1 MQEMEAERKK
11 ESEVTHEY
19 YEKLIQAEKE
29 MQKRIEACEEEKKE
43 VEEDTRKYYI
53 ERFKTEQEKHRDELA
68 KAEQKAQMLKERGD
82 AYWKS
87 YKDAASKSKQKVSA
101 PVKKVAA
108 RPTKAPKGS
117 LDPFRYQVTD
127 ESPPKVTPN
136 YLDDDS
142 EDSMTTSE
150 LHDDRS
156 SDWTSELTS
165 RSRNRGSS
173 ASYLSSQY
181 SRNDGLK
188 VILFPPCAGRNDLGY
203 KQLGNYLTI
212 SGFKAMFEERGNAS
226 YNTAASR
233 ERTTS
238 NSNVLR
244 GTLFWQPPAATAE
257 ADLYK
262 SLRNSGWKPTY
273 LRRTGNQNPNKMNLT
288 SLHNYRF
295 RPNMVL
301 RRPTSARAI
310 LQRYVTPSTSQAS
323 PPTHILTH
331 TDMYKPQ
338 LGESHG
344 KHSHANSEEESLII
358 SKDIVELQELDSLGH
373 FYEETEHEVFLAPN
387 LTSVGNLPSCPLLV

>member
-1 MQEMEAERKK
+1 MEAERKTQN
-11 ESEVTHEY
+11 EENQEY
-19 YEKLIQAEKE
+19 YKTLKQAEKE
-29 MQKRIEACEEEKKE
+29 LNIRTEALEEEKKE
-43 VEEDTRKYYI
+43 NQEDTRKYYNELFEA
-53 ERFKTEQEKHRDELA
+53 EREKHREELA
-68 KAEQKAQMLKERGD
+68 KTEQKAQMLQKRGEE
-82 AYWKS
+82 YWKR
-87 YKDAASKSKQKVSA
+87 YMEAASKSKQKVSA

-127 ESPPKVTPN
+127 ESPPKVTPA

-142 EDSMTTSE
+142 DDSMTTSE

-173 ASYLSSQY
+173 ASYLSSQD
-181 SRNDGLK
+181 SRDDALK

-212 SGFKAMFEERGNAS
+212 SGFKAMFEERGSATHNA
-226 YNTAASR
+226 AVSR

-273 LRRTGNQNPNKMNLT
+273 LRRTGKQNLNEM
-288 SLHNYRF
+288 R
-295 RPNMVL
+295 
-301 RRPTSARAI
+301 
-310 LQRYVTPSTSQAS
+310 
-323 PPTHILTH
+323 
-331 TDMYKPQ
+331 
-338 LGESHG
+338 
-344 KHSHANSEEESLII
+344 
-358 SKDIVELQELDSLGH
+358 
-373 FYEETEHEVFLAPN
+373 
-387 LTSVGNLPSCPLLV
+387 